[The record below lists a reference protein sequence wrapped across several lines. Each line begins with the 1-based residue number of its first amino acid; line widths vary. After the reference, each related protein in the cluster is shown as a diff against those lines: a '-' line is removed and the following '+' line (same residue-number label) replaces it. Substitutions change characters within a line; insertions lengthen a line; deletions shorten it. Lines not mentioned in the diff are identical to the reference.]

1 MCARRAENGG
11 AVCDASRVRLWLP
24 DATDSSVHARL
35 PDHVTRGVANV
46 IAIVDAHR
54 LDMVPLLM
62 EQYKPSGWLGM
73 IMGESGVLHCSTLC
87 LPGH

>member
-1 MCARRAENGG
+1 
-11 AVCDASRVRLWLP
+11 
-24 DATDSSVHARL
+24 
-35 PDHVTRGVANV
+35 
-46 IAIVDAHR
+46 
-54 LDMVPLLM
+54 MVPLLM